1 MAAMLIAALGWPSTA
16 GATSRVAPS
25 AEAPAAA
32 APESGA
38 EPPAPTPEPTPKVEL
53 TPEEKER
60 QRLALL
66 LDQATLH
73 WKEGRRLFENGRYAE
88 AAVEFEGSYAAVP
101 APATLY
107 SQALSYKQAGK
118 PVEAVRA
125 YQRYLALPSCDD
137 VPPPERNPDECPL
150 RRPEAEKALTEQRQL
165 VGELTLSLAEGVRLR
180 DVRVD
185 GRSIPLDDF
194 PLLLLPG
201 TVDVEVLGLGP
212 DDRRRKP
219 ASITGGEVT
228 SFYVAPFEPET
239 PPVVTDTDD
248 TVVTRPDPRR
258 QRALMIGFGVSAGLT
273 LVSGAA
279 TGVLGGLTF
288 YHQRRFNAEICEDP
302 CPPGANKPYPA
313 DHEAKFE
320 RYKPITNALVGV
332 TVGLAVATALLAAF
346 AFGKSPSKGKAL
358 ARARVRRHVG
368 LGGSGLVVRW

>member
-1 MAAMLIAALGWPSTA
+1 MAAMLIAALGWPSAA
-16 GATSRVAPS
+16 GASSTVAPS
-25 AEAPAAA
+25 AEAPAGA
-32 APESGA
+32 APESDA
-38 EPPAPTPEPTPKVEL
+38 EPTSTPTVEL

-60 QRLALL
+60 LRLALL
-66 LDQATLH
+66 VQQATFH
-73 WKEGRRLFENGRYAE
+73 WLEGRRLYDRARYAE
-88 AAVEFEGSYAAVP
+88 AAVEFDHSYTAVP

-107 SQALSYKQAGK
+107 SRALSYERAGK
-118 PVEAVRA
+118 PIEAVRD
-125 YQRYLALPSCDD
+125 YQRYLELPSCDD
-137 VPPPERNPDECPL
+137 VLPAERSPDECPL
-150 RRPEAEKALTEQRQL
+150 QRPEAEKALAQQRQL
-165 VGELTLSLAEGVRLR
+165 VGELVLSVAEGVRLR

-212 DDRRRKP
+212 EDRRRKP

-239 PPVVTDTDD
+239 PPVDRDPDD

-258 QRALMIGFGVSAGLT
+258 QQALTIGFGVGAGLT
-273 LVSGAA
+273 LVAGAA
-279 TGVLGGLTF
+279 TGVMGGLTLH
-288 YHQRRFNAEICEDP
+288 HQRRFNAEICEDP
-302 CPPGANKPYPA
+302 CPPGVDKPYPA

-346 AFGKSPSKGKAL
+346 AFSKSPSKGKAL